1 MDLLNDAA
9 LNNSLLN
16 DYASKL
22 DELKQQGNLRQFT
35 SNVQQG
41 RMIEIQGH
49 SMLNLSSNDYL
60 GLAADLTLREQF
72 FDETPNELRVMSSS
86 SSRLLTGNFPEYEQL
101 EASLSQAFHGRAAL
115 LFNSVYHMN
124 IGILP
129 ALSDSKTLILAD
141 KLVHASMIDGIRL
154 SSAKYVRYRH
164 NDLNHLQQLLQQYHT
179 DEAFERII
187 VVTESIFSMDG
198 DETDLAELVRI
209 KQQFAKVM
217 LYVDEAHAIGVRGEQ
232 GLGCAEQYAVID
244 EIDLLVGTFGKA
256 LASVGGYLICHP
268 IIREYLIN
276 SMRPLIFSTAQ
287 PPMCMAWTD
296 FIFQKV
302 LGLQQQRQHLQQI
315 SQNLQQ
321 SVQAKGFD
329 CPSTSHIVPV
339 IIGESQKTVEKAR
352 QLQQAG
358 FYIMPV
364 RPPTVPKH
372 SSRLRI
378 SLTSQVNQADLEQ
391 LVALL

>member
-1 MDLLNDAA
+1 MN
-9 LNNSLLN
+9 LLN
-16 DYASKL
+16 DYAAKL

-35 SNVQQG
+35 SNIQQG
-41 RMIEIQGH
+41 RYIEINNQK
-49 SMLNLSSNDYL
+49 MLNLSSNDYL
-60 GLAADLTLREQF
+60 GLASDIKLREQF
-72 FDETPNELRVMSSS
+72 FDETPNQLRIMSSS

-101 EASLSQAFHGRAAL
+101 EASLSQAFQGRAAL
-115 LFNSVYHMN
+115 LFNSGYHMN

-154 SSAKYVRYRH
+154 STAKYVRYRH
-164 NDLNHLQQLLQQYHT
+164 NDLNHLSQLLQNYHV
-179 DEAFERII
+179 DETFDRII

-209 KQQFAKVM
+209 KKQFAKVM

-232 GLGCAEQYAVID
+232 GLGCAEQYGVID
-244 EIDLLVGTFGKA
+244 DIDLLVGTFGKA

-296 FIFQKV
+296 FILQKV
-302 LGLQQQRQHLQQI
+302 LTLKNERKHLNAISQYLQQAVL
-315 SQNLQQ
+315 S
-321 SVQAKGFD
+321 KGFD

-339 IIGESQKTVEKAR
+339 IIGESQKTVDKAT

>member
-1 MDLLNDAA
+1 MKLLNSYAA
-9 LNNSLLN
+9 
-16 DYASKL
+16 KL
-22 DELKQQGNLRQFT
+22 GALKQQGNLRQFT
-35 SNVQQG
+35 SNIQQG
-41 RMIEIQGH
+41 RYIEINNQK
-49 SMLNLSSNDYL
+49 MLNLSSNDYL
-60 GLAADLTLREQF
+60 GLASDIKLREQF
-72 FDETPNELRVMSSS
+72 FDETPNQLRIMSSS

-101 EASLSQAFHGRAAL
+101 ESSLSQAFQGRAAL
-115 LFNSVYHMN
+115 LFNSGYHMN

-129 ALSDSKTLILAD
+129 ALCDSKTLILAD

-154 SSAKYVRYRH
+154 STAKYVRYRH
-164 NDLNHLQQLLQQYHT
+164 NDLDHLTQLLQTYHA
-179 DEAFERII
+179 DESFDRII

-209 KQQFAKVM
+209 KKQFARVM

-232 GLGCAEQYAVID
+232 GLGCAEQYGVID
-244 EIDLLVGTFGKA
+244 DIDLLVGTFGKA
-256 LASVGGYLICHP
+256 LASVGGYLICHS

-287 PPMCMAWTD
+287 PPLCMAWTD

-302 LGLQQQRQHLQQI
+302 LALKNERQHLNTI
-315 SQNLQQ
+315 SQSLQQ
-321 SVQAKGFD
+321 AVLGKGFD

-339 IIGESQKTVEKAR
+339 ILGESQKTVDKAT

-378 SLTSQVNQADLEQ
+378 SLITQVSQTDLDQ

>member
-1 MDLLNDAA
+1 MNLLDHYAA
-9 LNNSLLN
+9 Q
-16 DYASKL
+16 L

-35 SNVQQG
+35 SNSQQG
-41 RMIEIQGH
+41 KWIEIQQRR
-49 SMLNLSSNDYL
+49 MLNLASNDYL
-60 GLAADLTLREQF
+60 GLASNLSLREQF
-72 FDETPNELRVMSSS
+72 FDETPNVHRLMSSS

-101 EASLSQAFHGRAAL
+101 EASLSQAFAGRAAL
-115 LFNSVYHMN
+115 LFNSGYHMN

-129 ALSDSKTLILAD
+129 AVSDAKTLILAD

-164 NDLNHLQQLLQQYHT
+164 NDLQHLSQLLQKYHD

-198 DETDLAELVRI
+198 DETDLAELARI
-209 KQQFAKVM
+209 KSQFAKVM

-232 GLGCAEQYAVID
+232 GLGCAEQYQVI
-244 EIDLLVGTFGKA
+244 EQIDFLVGTFGKA
-256 LASVGGYLICHP
+256 MASVGGYLICHP
-268 IIREYLIN
+268 IIREFLIN
-276 SMRPLIFSTAQ
+276 RMRSLIFSTAQ
-287 PPMCMAWTD
+287 PPICMAWTN
-296 FIFQKV
+296 FIFKKQ
-302 LGLQQQRQHLQQI
+302 LTMTASRQHLQQL
-315 SQNLQQ
+315 SAYLQQ
-321 SVQAKGFD
+321 AVQAKGYV

-339 IIGESQKTVEKAR
+339 IIGESQKTVDTAA

-364 RPPTVPKH
+364 RPPTVPVQ

-378 SLTSQVNQADLEQ
+378 CLNTQFQQDELDQ
-391 LVALL
+391 FIALL

>member
-1 MDLLNDAA
+1 MN
-9 LNNSLLN
+9 LLN
-16 DYASKL
+16 DYAAKL

-35 SNVQQG
+35 SNIQQG
-41 RMIEIQGH
+41 RVIEIKNQK
-49 SMLNLSSNDYL
+49 MLNLSSNDYL
-60 GLAADLTLREQF
+60 GLACDLKLREQF
-72 FDETPNELRVMSSS
+72 FDETPNELRIMSSS

-101 EASLSQAFHGRAAL
+101 ESNLIQAFHGRAAQ
-115 LFNSVYHMN
+115 LFNSGYHMN

-141 KLVHASMIDGIRL
+141 KLIHASMIDGIRL

-164 NDLNHLQQLLQQYHT
+164 NDLSHLTQLLQNYHA
-179 DEAFERII
+179 DESFDRII

-209 KQQFAKVM
+209 KKQFAKVM

-232 GLGCAEQYAVID
+232 GLGCAEQYGVID
-244 EIDLLVGTFGKA
+244 DIDLLVGTFGKA

-287 PPMCMAWTD
+287 PPICMAWTD
-296 FIFQKV
+296 FVFQKV
-302 LGLQQQRQHLQQI
+302 LTLKNERQHLHSI
-315 SQNLQQ
+315 SQYLQQ
-321 SVQAKGFD
+321 AVLKKGFD

-339 IIGESQKTVEKAR
+339 IIGESQKTVDKAK

-378 SLTSQVNQADLEQ
+378 SLTTQVSQTDLDQ